1 MTSTMFFNIDCKVSP
16 IELFAG
22 LREMRWDTIEET
34 LDPEGKL
41 SAWLEKA
48 SSRKGESGLVAILA
62 SRKKHSDSSP
72 NFPLRYVPF
81 TRSQFE
87 QITELFPLHGDT
99 ARIIDRKDVAFFCD
113 INLTDTLGPEKAL
126 YYCCRT
132 PGTSPGDLAVSA
144 VFYPDTGYTAGVVF
158 GCTDSISEDFS
169 GRIRNGE
176 EAWTHPMFLFGLLA
190 EHEKERHKD
199 LVDEKVAQL
208 TSRVYALS
216 KFQRISSET
225 ELNNEHY
232 SVNLWIEVSQL
243 RTAMEMWKKEL
254 VKMDEHIGELES
266 HVLTIPEANTCE
278 SPFAESMTTLGDK
291 TWRVSAREVGRRIQK
306 RLREIMCEYDGRIRE
321 CTMVL
326 DGMAL
331 SAQLS
336 WSQIGYQDTQA
347 NLKIASDTRRDS
359 SRMRSI
365 AFLTMVFLPATFIS
379 SLFSTTFFDF
389 RAEDIR
395 GILSPYFWVYP
406 VVTIV
411 ITALV
416 MGTWILVTRRRRQ
429 KVEGTVLSEKLPV

>member
-1 MTSTMFFNIDCKVSP
+1 M
-16 IELFAG
+16 L
-22 LREMRWDTIEET
+22 ET
-34 LDPEGKL
+34 QLTQEI
-41 SAWLEKA
+41 S
-48 SSRKGESGLVAILA
+48 LA
-62 SRKKHSDSSP
+62 SRQEPKSSSP
-72 NFPLRYVPF
+72 IFPLRFIPF
-81 TRSQFE
+81 TRDEFE
-87 QITELFPLHGDT
+87 QVTNLFPLHGDT

-113 INLTDTLGPEKAL
+113 IDLTDTSGPEKAI

-132 PGTSPGDLAVSA
+132 PGTTPGDLAISA
-144 VFYPDTGYTAGVVF
+144 VFYPDTGYTPGVVF
-158 GCTDSISEDFS
+158 GCTDTISGDFS
-169 GRIRNGE
+169 GRISNGE

-199 LVDEKVAQL
+199 LVDDKVAQL
-208 TSRVYALS
+208 TKRVYALS

-225 ELNNEHY
+225 EINNEHY
-232 SVNLWIEVSQL
+232 SVNLWIEVNQL
-243 RTAMEMWKKEL
+243 RTGMEMWKKEL
-254 VKMDEHIGELES
+254 VKMDEHISELERD
-266 HVLTIPEANTCE
+266 VLTIQESNTCE
-278 SPFAESMTTLGDK
+278 ALFAESVTTLSEK
-291 TWRVSAREVGRRIQK
+291 TWRASAKEVGRRIQK

-347 NLKIASDTRRDS
+347 NLKIASDTRKDS

-389 RAEDIR
+389 RAEDIH
-395 GILSPYFWVYP
+395 GIISPYFWVYP
-406 VVTIV
+406 VVTIA

-416 MGTWILVTRRRRQ
+416 MGTWILLTKRRRQ
-429 KVEGTVLSEKLPV
+429 KRDATVVSEKLPV